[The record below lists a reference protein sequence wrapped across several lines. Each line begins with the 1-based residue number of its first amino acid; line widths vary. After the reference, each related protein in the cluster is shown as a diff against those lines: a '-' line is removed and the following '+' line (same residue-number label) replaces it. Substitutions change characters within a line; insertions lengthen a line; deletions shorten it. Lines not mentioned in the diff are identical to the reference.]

1 MRNVPR
7 GVLPWNQ
14 VMPVFIPAMY
24 NGKKAYL
31 VNYVNNSQKSIQT
44 ALEKLNTC
52 GMYYIPGMTL
62 EKGVDYE

>member
-1 MRNVPR
+1 
-7 GVLPWNQ
+7 
-14 VMPVFIPAMY
+14 MPVFIPAMY